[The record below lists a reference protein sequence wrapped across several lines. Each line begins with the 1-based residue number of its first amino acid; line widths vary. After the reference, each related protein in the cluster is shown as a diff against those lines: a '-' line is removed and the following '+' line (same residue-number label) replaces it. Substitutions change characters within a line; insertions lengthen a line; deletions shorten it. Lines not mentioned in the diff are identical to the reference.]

1 MKNHY
6 LLKHYLTLQNSDK
19 AMIVQSKDVT
29 KRNRKR
35 KRFLTPFQRL
45 KLKWSKKLE
54 KELSRS
60 FEAKSKRQP
69 YVVYIL
75 WVDKN
80 YIQLDDHLVKVVMQF
95 ILILII
101 FIVLY
106 IFNKI

>member
-1 MKNHY
+1 M
-6 LLKHYLTLQNSDK
+6 
-19 AMIVQSKDVT
+19 
-29 KRNRKR
+29 
-35 KRFLTPFQRL
+35 TPFQRL

-60 FEAKSKRQP
+60 FEAKSKRQL

-95 ILILII
+95 ILILIVAAAAAAALALAI
-101 FIVLY
+101 
-106 IFNKI
+106 

>member
-1 MKNHY
+1 MKNDY
-6 LLKHYLTLQNSDK
+6 LLKHYLTLQNSDM
-19 AMIVQSKDVT
+19 ALTSQSKDVT
-29 KRNRKR
+29 KGIRKTN
-35 KRFLTPFQRL
+35 RFLTPFQRL

-54 KELSRS
+54 RELSRS

-80 YIQLDDHLVKVVMQF
+80 CIQINDHLVKVVIQF

-106 IFNKI
+106 LFNKI

>member
-1 MKNHY
+1 MKNQY
-6 LLKHYLTLQNSDK
+6 LLKHYLTLQNSDM
-19 AMIVQSKDVT
+19 AMTAQSKDVV
-29 KRNRKR
+29 KGNRKT

-54 KELSRS
+54 RKLSRS
-60 FEAKSKRQP
+60 FEAKSKRQL

-80 YIQLDDHLVKVVMQF
+80 YIQLDDYLVKVVIQF
-95 ILILII
+95 TLILII
-101 FIVLY
+101 SIILY